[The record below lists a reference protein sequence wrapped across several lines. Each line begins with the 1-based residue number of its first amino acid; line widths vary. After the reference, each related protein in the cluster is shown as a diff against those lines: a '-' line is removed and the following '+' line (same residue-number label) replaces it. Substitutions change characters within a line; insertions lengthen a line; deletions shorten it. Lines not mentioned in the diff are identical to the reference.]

1 MKILSPLFLISSVL
15 SAASL
20 NLPAQAE
27 TVDCIP
33 ITSVPYTVTTQGI
46 YCLTGNLATSMTSG
60 YAIDIETNNVTL
72 DLNGYKLGGLA
83 AGLGTA
89 AYGIHAGTSPGKEN
103 ITIKNGTIRGFRYGI
118 VISGSG
124 AVVQDIRAD
133 GNTEYGIWV
142 ANGTGALI
150 QRNVVINTGGST
162 ISSTGNAYGIFSA
175 VQNSKVMDN
184 LVSRL
189 MPTGAGNAYGIAL
202 TGGGGDGSVVDGNI
216 VSEISKP
223 AGGGASYGIYVAGVN
238 LSGTI
243 FRSEDIA
250 VTNNKVAF
258 MNYGIYYNTYA
269 SGIYANNLAMRCDT
283 PFTGGTGAG
292 TTNYS
297 N

>member
-1 MKILSPLFLISSVL
+1 
-15 SAASL
+15 
-20 NLPAQAE
+20 
-27 TVDCIP
+27 
-33 ITSVPYTVTTQGI
+33 
-46 YCLTGNLATSMTSG
+46 
-60 YAIDIETNNVTL
+60 
-72 DLNGYKLGGLA
+72 
-83 AGLGTA
+83 
-89 AYGIHAGTSPGKEN
+89 
-103 ITIKNGTIRGFRYGI
+103 
-118 VISGSG
+118 
-124 AVVQDIRAD
+124 
-133 GNTEYGIWV
+133 
-142 ANGTGALI
+142 
-150 QRNVVINTGGST
+150 
-162 ISSTGNAYGIFSA
+162 
-175 VQNSKVMDN
+175 
-184 LVSRL
+184 